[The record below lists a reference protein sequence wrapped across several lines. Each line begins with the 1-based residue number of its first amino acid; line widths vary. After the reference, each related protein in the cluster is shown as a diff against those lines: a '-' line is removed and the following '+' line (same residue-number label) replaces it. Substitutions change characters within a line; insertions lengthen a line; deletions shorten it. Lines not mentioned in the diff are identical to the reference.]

1 MVKKATPVH
10 VELTTVM
17 EQNGQQER
25 FHFAEEGQFVELNG
39 NYYLRYQEHQ
49 EGQTTPVQFRLGNDE
64 LHLRRSGVR
73 ETAFTFLNRQTTKAR
88 YQTEYGKIDL
98 AVTTNRLLVDF
109 DPTAARGNVDLEYQ
123 LVSSGQLV
131 GTYQLQLQFGR

>member
-1 MVKKATPVH
+1 MVKQATPVH

-17 EQNGQQER
+17 GQDGQQER
-25 FHFAEEGQFVELNG
+25 FHFAEEGQFVDLNG
-39 NYYLRYQEHQ
+39 SYYLRYQEHQ
-49 EGQTTPVQFRLGNDE
+49 QGQATPVQFRLDNQE

-73 ETAFTFLNRQTTKAR
+73 ETVFTFLNQQTTKAR

-98 AVTTNRLLVDF
+98 EVTTNRLLVDF
-109 DPTAARGNVDLEYQ
+109 DPAAARGSVDLEYQ
-123 LVSSGQLV
+123 LVSSGQLI